1 MNDFFGLLA
10 STANDTS
17 YQQDLKAIVSVLS
30 GVIKAGL
37 IERII
42 VCAIKMSH
50 DENKEVQKKS
60 IKHCIIALIINL
72 CVIDIY
78 YILNK
83 YFGFGVFI

>member
-30 GVIKAGL
+30 GVITAGL
-37 IERII
+37 IARII

-72 CVIDIY
+72 CVIQ
-78 YILNK
+78 
-83 YFGFGVFI
+83 